1 MEKRFEKS
9 EKWLERQLVKK
20 IGERGGVALKY
31 SNANRTGYPD
41 RMVLMPGGRAYFVE
55 LKSAGEKPTRLQ
67 RLRHEELRALGFEVA
82 VVASVE
88 TLEKFLN
95 LTL

>member
-20 IGERGGVALKY
+20 IGERGGMALKY

-41 RMVLMPGGRAYFVE
+41 RLVLLPGGRAHFVE
-55 LKSAGEKPTRLQ
+55 LKSKGKKPTRLQ
-67 RLRHEELRALGFEVA
+67 NLRHEKLRALGFGVA
-82 VVASVE
+82 VVDSPEALDDFLIR
-88 TLEKFLN
+88 TL
-95 LTL
+95 

>member
-1 MEKRFEKS
+1 MEKRYEKS

-41 RMVLMPGGRAYFVE
+41 RLVLLPGGRAYFVE
-55 LKSAGEKPTRLQ
+55 LKSKGRKPTRLQ
-67 RLRHEELRALGFEVA
+67 SLRHEELRALGFGVA
-82 VVASVE
+82 VVDSPEALDDFLLR
-88 TLEKFLN
+88 TL
-95 LTL
+95 